1 MLVVLGSPAATNVC
15 SYPSIPLLVTYSL
28 FFSTDYMPPEIPEI
42 LGPGPLP
49 LVSPSSF
56 KLHHLQP
63 SVLRPPYQLSLPF
76 KPPTILPRSCY
87 PTTYSPAHLP
97 HSPSSP
103 SSQPLS
109 PRQRHATKSWQQLS
123 PRTPVKF
130 HQQLGSSTHV
140 LGSLTVIL
148 TKARGVSDCVYIVS
162 RYGRQHFLNFLYRS
176 DCNTGSNCH
185 WTCCQA
191 KGHSNPK
198 EGCC

>member
-97 HSPSSP
+97 HFPSSP
-103 SSQPLS
+103 SSQAPSEDNDFKPRPPMPPRKQTPKPASQHTEKDGKVGLLMDDEDGGQRVVGGWVPLQPS
-109 PRQRHATKSWQQLS
+109 
-123 PRTPVKF
+123 
-130 HQQLGSSTHV
+130 
-140 LGSLTVIL
+140 
-148 TKARGVSDCVYIVS
+148 
-162 RYGRQHFLNFLYRS
+162 
-176 DCNTGSNCH
+176 
-185 WTCCQA
+185 
-191 KGHSNPK
+191 K
-198 EGCC
+198 EL